1 MKVKYIR
8 FQTNSWIISEK
19 QAAPKEKL
27 KGIKSNPSDP
37 KQKGIPDGNMEML
50 EEIKN
55 NKCWGY
61 KITFIWVGVNGEEL
75 LDWCNVYIMF
85 WVHTVVKTYQTE

>member
-1 MKVKYIR
+1 MKVKYIG
-8 FQTNSWIISEK
+8 FQANSWIISEK

-27 KGIKSNPSDP
+27 KGIKSSPSDP

-55 NKCWGY
+55 NKC
-61 KITFIWVGVNGEEL
+61 
-75 LDWCNVYIMF
+75 
-85 WVHTVVKTYQTE
+85 

>member
-1 MKVKYIR
+1 MKVKFLH
-8 FQTNSWIISEK
+8 FQTNNWIISEK

-27 KGIKSNPSDP
+27 KGVKSNPSDP

-55 NKCWGY
+55 NKC
-61 KITFIWVGVNGEEL
+61 
-75 LDWCNVYIMF
+75 
-85 WVHTVVKTYQTE
+85 

>member
-1 MKVKYIR
+1 MQQFPHDLITTIFFQALKENNSQFKFRKKINMQKKLSSTMKVKYIH
-8 FQTNSWIISEK
+8 FQTKNWIISEK

-27 KGIKSNPSDP
+27 KGIKSSPSDP

-55 NKCWGY
+55 NKC
-61 KITFIWVGVNGEEL
+61 
-75 LDWCNVYIMF
+75 
-85 WVHTVVKTYQTE
+85 